1 MQILKISILKSS
13 NNKNNDFI
21 DEHNNGHIVKEDFSS
36 LILFIKVIIASIYAF
51 GLGYSLFY
59 SGDDFLKVGIK
70 FLLILI
76 VLYFLME
83 FPYALLKASLL
94 PNAFNKD
101 IIKLNLNPYNM
112 SISISSRK
120 PISKNRVLIASIVP
134 FIILALAPTV
144 ISYILEFNIYLYAI
158 ASASAII
165 SMSDLIFSIIL
176 ISNESVGES
185 LIITPYEYIDSNIS
199 LKETSLDL
207 DKDDK
212 LECKDEFCYQLLEN
226 IDKSKIKSS
235 LIERNKDP
243 EYIKEMIFNV
253 DDSNE

>member
-1 MQILKISILKSS
+1 MKISILKSD
-13 NNKNNDFI
+13 NNKNNDSV
-21 DEHNNGHIVKEDFSS
+21 DEHNNGHIIKEEFSS
-36 LILFIKVIIASIYAF
+36 LILLIKVIIASIYAF

-59 SGDDFLKVGIK
+59 SGDDFVKVGIK

-76 VLYFLME
+76 VLYFIME
-83 FPYALLKASLL
+83 FPYALLKVSLL

-101 IIKLNLNPYNM
+101 IIKLNLNPYSM
-112 SISISSRK
+112 SISISSTK
-120 PISKNRVLIASIVP
+120 PISKDRVLIASTVP
-134 FIILALAPTV
+134 FIILALAPTI

-176 ISNESVGES
+176 IRDESVGES
-185 LIITPYEYIDSNIS
+185 LIITPYEYINSNIA
-199 LKETSLDL
+199 LKEISIDFE
-207 DKDDK
+207 DDDE
-212 LECKDEFCYQLLEN
+212 LECKDEFCYQLLEH
-226 IDKSKIKSS
+226 IDNNKIKNS
-235 LIERNKDP
+235 LIEKNKAP

>member
-1 MQILKISILKSS
+1 
-13 NNKNNDFI
+13 
-21 DEHNNGHIVKEDFSS
+21 
-36 LILFIKVIIASIYAF
+36 
-51 GLGYSLFY
+51 
-59 SGDDFLKVGIK
+59 
-70 FLLILI
+70 
-76 VLYFLME
+76 ME